1 MIPRPEGALRRGL
14 RRLPR
19 PPSLD
24 RGRAVRALFAFA
36 LAFGSVTAVAGAE
49 YGAFAA
55 MGCYLDAYGMR
66 DPRPRRALL
75 TALLG
80 GGFVLAFFAGSLAA
94 GHTWAM
100 VGVLSLVT
108 AAATLFVDTLRL
120 SGPGGYFVLLVA
132 ALAAFLPP
140 ADLTEAALR
149 SGLVALGA
157 ACAWLFNSVGRRSPR
172 HRPEQRAAAAA
183 LEEVAAFAR
192 VVGEAGPGRPEG
204 SSADAHRRAC
214 ASLRR
219 AWTALDDT
227 RKGWRPHPPDARQ
240 LALHALL
247 IRLEG
252 VLAVVEQ
259 SLGGGGAA
267 LPGRWPHRL
276 SEAAGRVRAG
286 HLPGPGSMPTAA
298 EDGRA
303 PSEPAAR
310 WPTPLPPRGSPGAGL
325 RRLSA
330 LSSPYPAVALRVGL
344 AVAVG
349 TTIAAFVPVL
359 HPAWVAVGAAAALQ
373 GGPGRRPGQRA
384 GTRLAGTVVGVGVTA
399 AVFHSYEPGVGVTV
413 GLATAAHGL
422 SRAVPPTS
430 LFARMLFST
439 PVALLIVDAASRGG
453 PGLGTLAAYRL
464 LDLGLGLGLGVA
476 TALLVPGIPRRRV
489 TAAVHGA
496 VAATGSALRERLRA
510 GKAEPRS
517 EAAAWQ
523 AVADLWTMY
532 DAVPAEEIRS
542 TKTADRL
549 WPALLAVRRLLVWVL
564 AAPPAPPAPDE
575 ALRAAAEVGALA
587 QAARAGLPGSPALRQ
602 VLSTGRPTA
611 PAPAA
616 DPELSARLADLHRA
630 LARPALQA

>member
-1 MIPRPEGALRRGL
+1 MI
-14 RRLPR
+14 RLPDGPYQRRARR
-19 PPSLD
+19 PRRTPRLD
-24 RGRAVRALFAFA
+24 GGRAVRALLAFA

-55 MGCYLDAYGMR
+55 MGCYLDAYGTR

-140 ADLTEAALR
+140 AGLTEAALR

-157 ACAWLFNSVGRRSPR
+157 ACAWLFGSVGGRSPR
-172 HRPEQRAAAAA
+172 NRPEQQAAAAA

-192 VVGEAGPGRPEG
+192 VAGEAGPGRPG
-204 SSADAHRRAC
+204 STLVDAHRRAC
-214 ASLRR
+214 ASLHR

-227 RKGWRPHPPDARQ
+227 RAGWRPHPPDARQ

-252 VLAVVEQ
+252 VLVTVEQ
-259 SLGGGGAA
+259 RLGEGGAA
-267 LPGRWPHRL
+267 VPGRWPQRL

-286 HLPGPGSMPTAA
+286 CPPDAWAPPAALPDGGAA
-298 EDGRA
+298 
-303 PSEPAAR
+303 SEPAAR
-310 WPTPLPPRGSPGAGL
+310 WPAPLPPRGSPGTGL
-325 RRLSA
+325 RRLCA

-384 GTRLAGTVVGVGVTA
+384 ETRLAGTVVGVGITA
-399 AVFHSYEPGVGVTV
+399 AAFHSYEPGVGVTV

-422 SRAVPPTS
+422 SRAVPPSS

-439 PVALLIVDAASRGG
+439 PVALLIVDAASPGG

-464 LDLGLGLGLGVA
+464 LDLGLGLALGVA

-496 VAATGSALRERLRA
+496 VTATGSALRERLRT
-510 GKAEPRS
+510 GKADPRS
-517 EAAAWQ
+517 EGTAWQ

-542 TKTADRL
+542 TGTADRL
-549 WPALLAVRRLLVWVL
+549 WPALLAVRRLLVRIL
-564 AAPPAPPAPDE
+564 LAPPAPPAPDE
-575 ALRAAAEVGALA
+575 ARRAAAHAAVLA
-587 QAARAGLPGSPALRQ
+587 RAARAGLPGSPALRQ
-602 VLSTGRPTA
+602 ALSAGRPSV
-611 PAPAA
+611 PEPAA
-616 DPELSARLADLHRA
+616 DPELGARLADLRRA
-630 LARPALQA
+630 LAQPAPPA